1 MENSRMSNADM
12 LQYCNEALAWEDF
25 GPIDIYF
32 FQSVKNILL
41 GKCSPIDDPE
51 DIQDDLM
58 GIERPVRDVELEPE
72 YGNYADIYYGEE
84 GDDDIPNYSLTAEEE
99 AFSDKIFGEGFFEE
113 TIEAEGEGE
122 SHSDEEKQTEV
133 NESASADN
141 HTENKG
147 GSFTVNI

>member
-41 GKCSPIDDPE
+41 GKCSPLEDPE
-51 DIQDDLM
+51 DVQDDLM

-99 AFSDKIFGEGFFEE
+99 AFSDKLFGEGFFEE
-113 TIEAEGEGE
+113 TDGAEG
-122 SHSDEEKQTEV
+122 
-133 NESASADN
+133 
-141 HTENKG
+141 KG
-147 GSFTVNI
+147 GSHYEQEKHTEDKDEASAEDHKENGGGFTVNI